1 MASRANN
8 SAASR
13 ANKSA
18 ARKLANTKK
27 VMMKSR
33 MDAIDDDALDIA
45 FTKLPTG
52 PRVDI
57 SPAAGERSA
66 FGVRKRDPATELVK
80 CNMENSQ
87 LKSMLTSAMN
97 VIETNGLGHE
107 LGAKKLTTVR
117 KKLSKRNKPM
127 RRSSTKPRRRSSTKP
142 MRRSSTKPRRRSSTK
157 PMRRSNNMR
166 SRH

>member
-1 MASRANN
+1 MASRV
-8 SAASR
+8 
-13 ANKSA
+13 NKSA
-18 ARKLANTKK
+18 ARKLANSKK
-27 VMMKSR
+27 VLKENR
-33 MDAIDDDALDIA
+33 MDEIDRDMLDIA
-45 FTKLPTG
+45 FTKLPAG

-57 SPAAGERSA
+57 APAAGERSA
-66 FGVRKRDPATELVK
+66 FGVRQRDPAAELVK

-87 LKSMLTSAMN
+87 LKSMLISAMN

-142 MRRSSTKPRRRSSTK
+142 MR
-157 PMRRSNNMR
+157 